1 MRKVALRGLFA
12 RKTRLVLTALAV
24 ALGVTL
30 IAGTYVFTDTINRS
44 FDKIFTQSAKGTD
57 ASVTPRKTIDTSN
70 NGGTQPTVSPTLLA
84 AVRKQPGV
92 QSADGSVFDAGTI
105 LGKDGKRIGAGGAPN
120 FIASIADQ
128 PRFDAFTVKEGRK
141 PQTADEVAMDAATVK
156 KEGWKLG
163 DKISIVATAPRK
175 DYTLVGVT
183 QIAGVDSFGG
193 AAVADMLLPEA
204 QRMLGKRGFDQI
216 QVSAKP
222 GVSPEQLRDQL
233 KTAMPRTVNVR
244 TGQEEARKQ
253 SNDVKSNLS
262 FLTTL
267 LLAFAGISLFVG
279 AFIIFN
285 TFSITVTQR
294 MREFA
299 LLRTLGASRGQVMRS
314 VITEGF
320 TIGVLGSIAGLALG
334 VAVAAGLRALF
345 KAIGVDLPS
354 SGNVI
359 ASRTI
364 IVSLLVGTVVTVLSS
379 LAPALRATRV
389 PPVEALQEGAVPPS
403 RGPSRKA
410 TIAGIVLGV
419 LGVGL
424 MVAGLFGS
432 FSSNASLS
440 FVGGGALA
448 TFLGIALV
456 SPYLVRPLA
465 SLVGRPFERARGIT
479 GRLARENTVR
489 QPGRTAVTAA
499 ALMVGVALVAFVSI
513 FAAGIKTT
521 IAKAV
526 DDNLK
531 AAFVVQNTDGFSSF
545 SPEVLRRVERVPGV
559 TETSPVRFGLARVNG
574 VKGNQPVS
582 GIDPKTFNNLYG
594 VSSGAAALN
603 ALGPG
608 KIAISKG
615 YGEDHKVKAGDT
627 IRLTTST
634 GRKRALRVTGVV
646 DDKGSLVAAL
656 IVTNQQMLTDFG
668 EPKDAFGMVG
678 VRPGADEKVVQD
690 RISGVLERQFPE
702 AEVLTAKEFTDDIA
716 GQVNQLLYLIYALLA
731 LAVIVSL
738 FGIVNTL
745 VLSISERTRELGLLR
760 AVGTTQRQVRRI
772 VRYEAVIT
780 SLIGGVLGI
789 VVGAVLAVLFTQPL
803 DNFTLTIPIV
813 PLLLLLALA
822 GIAGVGAAIL
832 PARRASKLDV
842 LEALAYE

>member
-12 RKTRLVLTALAV
+12 RKLRLILTALAV

-44 FDKIFTQSAKGTD
+44 FDQIFTQSAKGTD
-57 ASVTPRKTIDTSN
+57 ASITPRKPIDTSN
-70 NGGTQPTVSPTLLA
+70 QGGTQPTVSPAILA
-84 AVRKQPGV
+84 QVRRQPGV
-92 QSADGSVFDAGTI
+92 QSADGSVFDVGTI
-105 LGKDGKRIGAGGAPN
+105 LGKDGKRIGKGGAPN
-120 FIASIADQ
+120 FIASVADQ
-128 PRFDAFTVKEGRK
+128 PRFDGFTIKKGRK
-141 PQTADEVAMDAATVK
+141 PQSPDEVAMDASTVK
-156 KEGWKLG
+156 KQGWKLG
-163 DKISIVATAPRK
+163 DKVAIVGTAPRK
-175 DYTLVGVT
+175 EFTLVGTT
-183 QIAGVDSFGG
+183 QIAGADSLGG
-193 AAVADMLLPEA
+193 AAIADMLLPEA

-216 QVSAKP
+216 QASAKK
-222 GVSPEQLRDQL
+222 GVTPAELRDQL
-233 KTAMPRTVNVR
+233 KTALPNAVNVR
-244 TGQEEARKQ
+244 TGQEQAHKQ
-253 SNDVKSNLS
+253 SNDIKSNLS

-320 TIGVLGSIAGLALG
+320 TIGLLGSLAGLVLG
-334 VAVAAGLRALF
+334 VAVAGGLRALF
-345 KAIGVDLPS
+345 RAVGVDLPS
-354 SGNVI
+354 NGNVI

-364 IVSLLVGTVVTVLSS
+364 IVSIVVGTVVTVFSS

-389 PPVEALQEGAVPPS
+389 SPVEALHEGAVPAS
-403 RGPSRKA
+403 RGPSRKV
-410 TIAGIVLGV
+410 TFAGLALGLV
-419 LGVGL
+419 GVGL
-424 MVAGLFGS
+424 MAAGLFGS

-448 TFLGIALV
+448 TFLGVAFV

-465 SLVGRPFERARGIT
+465 SVIGRPFESTRGIT
-479 GRLARENTVR
+479 GRLARENTIR

-499 ALMVGVALVAFVSI
+499 ALMVGVALVTFVSI
-513 FAAGIKTT
+513 FAAGVKTT
-521 IAKAV
+521 IAKSV
-526 DDNLK
+526 DDNLT
-531 AAFVVQNTDGFSSF
+531 AAFVVQNTDGFSAF
-545 SPEVLRRVERVPGV
+545 SPTVLRRVDAVPGV
-559 TETSPVRFGLARVNG
+559 SETSPVRFGLARVNG
-574 VKGNQPVS
+574 VKGNQAVS
-582 GIDPKTFNNLYG
+582 GIDPKTFNDLYG

-608 KIAISKG
+608 RIAISKK
-615 YGEDHKVKAGDT
+615 YGDDHNVDAGAT

-634 GRKRALRVTGVV
+634 GKREALRVTGVV
-646 DDKGSLVAAL
+646 DDKGGLVSSL
-656 IVTNQQMLTDFG
+656 IVTNRQMLTDFG

-678 VRPGADEKVVQD
+678 VTPRADQKAVQN
-690 RISGVLERQFPE
+690 RIKGVLDRQFPE

-789 VVGAVLAVLFTQPL
+789 VLGAILAVLFTQPL
-803 DNFTLTIPIV
+803 DNFTLTIPV
-813 PLLLLLALA
+813 LPLLFLLLLA
-822 GIAGVGAAIL
+822 GVAGVGAAVL
-832 PARRASKLDV
+832 PARRASRLDV
-842 LEALAYE
+842 LDALAYE

>member
-12 RKTRLVLTALAV
+12 RKLRLILTALAV

-44 FDKIFTQSAKGTD
+44 FDQIFTQSAKGTD
-57 ASVTPRKTIDTSN
+57 ASITPRKPIDTSN
-70 NGGTQPTVSPTLLA
+70 QGGTQPTVSRAILA
-84 AVRKQPGV
+84 QVRRQPGV
-92 QSADGSVFDAGTI
+92 QSADGSVFDVGTI
-105 LGKDGKRIGAGGAPN
+105 LGKNGKRIGKGGAPN

-128 PRFDAFTVKEGRK
+128 PRFDGFTIKTGRK
-141 PQTADEVAMDAATVK
+141 PQSADEVAMDASTVK
-156 KEGWKLG
+156 KQGWKLG
-163 DKISIVATAPRK
+163 DKVAIVGNAPRK
-175 DYTLVGVT
+175 DFTLVGTT
-183 QIAGVDSFGG
+183 QIAGADSLGG

-216 QVSAKP
+216 QASAKP
-222 GVSPEQLRDQL
+222 GVTPAKLRDQL
-233 KTAMPRTVNVR
+233 KTALPNTVNVR
-244 TGQEEARKQ
+244 TGQEQARKQ
-253 SNDVKSNLS
+253 SADIRDNLG

-314 VITEGF
+314 VITEGL
-320 TIGVLGSIAGLALG
+320 TIGVLGSVIGLAFG

-364 IVSLLVGTVVTVLSS
+364 IVSLAVGTVVTVLSS

-389 PPVEALQEGAVPPS
+389 PPLEALHEGAVPPS
-403 RGPSRKA
+403 RGPSRKV

-419 LGVGL
+419 IGVGL

-440 FVGGGALA
+440 FFGGGARA
-448 TFLGIALV
+448 TFLGIAFV
-456 SPYLVRPLA
+456 SPSLGRPLA
-465 SLVGRPFERARGIT
+465 SLVGKPFERTRGIT

-499 ALMVGVALVAFVSI
+499 ALMVGVALVTFVSI

-531 AAFVVQNTDGFSSF
+531 AAFVVQNTDGFSPF
-545 SPEVLRRVERVPGV
+545 SAQVLPAIQRVEGV
-559 TETSPVRFGLARVNG
+559 REVSPVRFSQARIRG
-574 VKGNQPVS
+574 IKGNAPVS
-582 GIDPKTFNNLYG
+582 GVEPRTFTDLYS
-594 VSSGAAALN
+594 VSSGEAALRGLRAGQVVLSRKFADDN
-603 ALGPG
+603 KLRAGQTLALTSAVGR
-608 KIAISKG
+608 
-615 YGEDHKVKAGDT
+615 
-627 IRLTTST
+627 RL
-634 GRKRALRVTGVV
+634 ALRVAGIV
-646 DDKGSLVAAL
+646 DDKGDLITAL
-656 IVTNQQMLTDFG
+656 TVTNRQMLTDFG

-678 VRPGADEKVVQD
+678 LQPGANQKDVQATIK
-690 RISGVLERQFPE
+690 RLLTVRFPE
-702 AEVLTAKEFTDDIA
+702 AEALTAKEFKDDVA
-716 GQVNQLLYLIYALLA
+716 GQVNQLL
-731 LAVIVSL
+731 
-738 FGIVNTL
+738 
-745 VLSISERTRELGLLR
+745 
-760 AVGTTQRQVRRI
+760 
-772 VRYEAVIT
+772 
-780 SLIGGVLGI
+780 
-789 VVGAVLAVLFTQPL
+789 
-803 DNFTLTIPIV
+803 
-813 PLLLLLALA
+813 
-822 GIAGVGAAIL
+822 
-832 PARRASKLDV
+832 
-842 LEALAYE
+842 

>member
-12 RKTRLVLTALAV
+12 RKLRLILTALAV

-44 FDKIFTQSAKGTD
+44 FDRIFTQSAKGTD
-57 ASVTPRKTIDTSN
+57 ASITPRKTIDTSN
-70 NGGTQPTVSPTLLA
+70 NGGTQPTVSPAILA
-84 AVRKQPGV
+84 QVRKQPGV
-92 QSADGSVFDAGTI
+92 QSADGSVFDVGTI
-105 LGKDGKRIGAGGAPN
+105 LGKDRKRIGKGGAPN

-128 PRFDAFTVKEGRK
+128 PRFDAFTIKQGRK
-141 PQTADEVAMDAATVK
+141 PRTADEVAMDASTVK
-156 KEGWKLG
+156 KQGWKLG
-163 DKISIVATAPRK
+163 DKIAIVATASRK

-204 QRMLGKRGFDQI
+204 QRMLGKKGFDQI
-216 QVSAKP
+216 QVSAKQ
-222 GVSPEQLRDQL
+222 GVTPAQLRDQL
-233 KTAMPRTVNVR
+233 KTALPKTVDVR

-253 SNDVKSNLS
+253 SSDVKDNLS

-299 LLRTLGASRGQVMRS
+299 LLRTLGASRAQVMRS
-314 VITEGF
+314 VVTEGL
-320 TIGVLGSIAGLALG
+320 TIGLLGSVAGLALG
-334 VAVAAGLRALF
+334 VVVAAGLRALF
-345 KAIGVDLPS
+345 KSFGLDLPTN
-354 SGNVI
+354 GNVI
-359 ASRTI
+359 LTRTI
-364 IVSLLVGTVVTVLSS
+364 VVSLVVGTVVTVLSS

-389 PPVEALQEGAVPPS
+389 PPVEALQEGAVPTS
-403 RGPSRKA
+403 RGPSRKVTFTGLA
-410 TIAGIVLGV
+410 LGLV
-419 LGVGL
+419 GVGL

-432 FSSNASLS
+432 FSSNAALS

-448 TFLGIALV
+448 TFLGVALV

-465 SLVGRPFERARGIT
+465 SVVGRPFERRRGIT
-479 GRLARENTVR
+479 GRLARENTIR

-531 AAFVVQNTDGFSSF
+531 AAFVVQNTDGFSPF
-545 SPEVLRRVERVPGV
+545 SARVLPAIQRVPGV
-559 TETSPVRFGLARVNG
+559 TETSPVRFGLAKVQG

-582 GIDPKTFNNLYG
+582 GIDPRTFNDLYG

-608 KIAISKG
+608 RIAVSKK
-615 YGEDHKVKAGDT
+615 YGEDHNVRAGDT
-627 IRLTTST
+627 IRLTTSI
-634 GRKRALRVTGVV
+634 GRKQALRVTGVV
-646 DDKGSLVAAL
+646 DDKGGLVTGL
-656 IVTNQQMLTDFG
+656 IVTNRQMLTDYG

-678 VRPGADEKVVQD
+678 VRPGADRKAVQD
-690 RISGVLERQFPE
+690 RIKGVLERQFPE
-702 AEVLTAKEFTDDIA
+702 AEVLTAKEFTDDVA
-716 GQVNQLLYLIYALLA
+716 GQVNQLLTLIYALLA
-731 LAVIVSL
+731 LSVIVSL

-780 SLIGGVLGI
+780 SLIGGILGI
-789 VVGAVLAVLFTQPL
+789 VLGAGLALLFTQPP
-803 DNFTLTIPIV
+803 DNFTLSIPVGTLIV
-813 PLLLLLALA
+813 LLVVA
-822 GIAGVGAAIL
+822 GIAGVGAAVL
-832 PARRASKLDV
+832 PARRAARLDV
-842 LEALAYE
+842 LDALAYE

>member
-12 RKTRLVLTALAV
+12 RKLRLVLTALAV

-44 FDKIFTQSAKGTD
+44 FDRIFTESNKGTD
-57 ASVTPRKTIDTSN
+57 ASITPRKTIDTSN
-70 NGGTQPTVSPTLLA
+70 NGGTQPTIPPSVLA
-84 AVRKQPGV
+84 QVRRQPGV
-92 QSADGSVFDAGTI
+92 QTAGGSVFDVGTV
-105 LGKDGKRIGAGGAPN
+105 LGKDGKRIGKGGAPN

-128 PRFDAFTVKEGRK
+128 PRFEAFTIKQGRR
-141 PQTADEVAMDAATVK
+141 PQNADEVTIDASTARK
-156 KEGWKLG
+156 QKLKLG
-163 DKISIVATAPRK
+163 DKLAVVATAPRK
-175 DYTLVGVT
+175 DYTVVGFT

-193 AAVADMLLPEA
+193 ATVVDMLLPEA
-204 QRMLGKRGFDQI
+204 QRMLGKSGFDQV

-222 GVSPEQLRDQL
+222 GVSPEELRHQLR
-233 KTAMPRTVNVR
+233 TALPRTVDVR

-253 SNDVKSNLS
+253 SDDIRNNLS
-262 FLTTL
+262 FLTTA

-314 VITEGF
+314 VITEGL
-320 TIGVLGSIAGLALG
+320 TIGVLGSLVGLGLGLA
-334 VAVAAGLRALF
+334 VASGLRALF
-345 KAIGVDLPS
+345 RAVGVDLPS
-354 SGNVI
+354 NGNVI

-364 IVSLLVGTVVTVLSS
+364 IVSLVVGTVVTVLSS

-389 PPVEALQEGAVPPS
+389 PPVEALREGAVPTT
-403 RGPSRKA
+403 RGPSRKVTA
-410 TIAGIVLGV
+410 AGALLGAIGIALMC
-419 LGVGL
+419 VGL
-424 MVAGLFGS
+424 FASL
-432 FSSNASLS
+432 SSNAALS
-440 FVGGGALA
+440 FVGGGAGA
-448 TFLGIALV
+448 TFLGVALV

-465 SLVGRPFERARGIT
+465 SLVGRPFERTRGIT

-499 ALMVGVALVAFVSI
+499 ALMVGVALVTFVSI
-513 FAAGIKTT
+513 FAAGAKET

-531 AAFVVQNTDGFSSF
+531 AAFVVQNTDGFSPF
-545 SPEVLRRVERVPGV
+545 SPKVLPAVERVDGV
-559 TETSPVRFGLARVNG
+559 SETSPARFSQAKIRG

-582 GIDPKTFNNLYG
+582 GIDPRTFSDLYG
-594 VSSGAAALN
+594 VSQGEAALRS
-603 ALGPG
+603 LGPG
-608 KIAISKG
+608 VIAVSKKFA
-615 YGEDHKVKAGDT
+615 EDNKVKTGET
-627 IRLTTST
+627 LNLTTAI
-634 GRKRALRVTGVV
+634 GRKLALRVNGIV
-646 DDKGSLVAAL
+646 DDKGGFTTAL
-656 IVTNQQMLTDFG
+656 IVTNQEMVTQFG

-678 VRPGADEKVVQD
+678 VRPGADRKAVQAD
-690 RISGVLERQFPE
+690 VKRVLDRQFPE
-702 AEVLTAKEFTDDIA
+702 AEVLTAKEFKDKISGNVD
-716 GQVNQLLYLIYALLA
+716 QLLSLIYALLA
-731 LAVIVSL
+731 LSVIVSL

-760 AVGTTQRQVRRI
+760 AVGTTRRQVKRI

-803 DNFTLTIPIV
+803 DNFTLKIPIV
-813 PLLLLLALA
+813 PLLFLFVLA
-822 GIAGVGAAIL
+822 GIAGVGAAVL
-832 PARRASKLDV
+832 PARRASRLDV
-842 LEALAYE
+842 LDALAYE

>member
-1 MRKVALRGLFA
+1 VRKVALRGLFA
-12 RKTRLVLTALAV
+12 RKLRLILTALAV

-44 FDKIFTQSAKGTD
+44 FDRIFTQSAKGTD

-70 NGGTQPTVSPTLLA
+70 NGGTQPTVSPAILA
-84 AVRKQPGV
+84 QVRKQPGV
-92 QSADGSVFDAGTI
+92 QSADGSVFDVGTI
-105 LGKDGKRIGAGGAPN
+105 LGKDGKRIGQGGAPN

-128 PRFDAFTVKEGRK
+128 PRFDAFTIKDGRK
-141 PQTADEVAMDAATVK
+141 PQTADEVAMDASTVK
-156 KEGWKLG
+156 KQDWKLG
-163 DKISIVATAPRK
+163 DKIAIVASSQRK

-222 GVSPEQLRDQL
+222 GVTPEQLRDQL
-233 KTAMPRTVNVR
+233 KTELPNTVDVR
-244 TGQEEARKQ
+244 TGQEQARKQ
-253 SNDVKSNLS
+253 SNDVKDNLS

-314 VITEGF
+314 VITEGL
-320 TIGVLGSIAGLALG
+320 TIGVLGSVVGLLLG
-334 VAVAAGLRALF
+334 ILVAEGLRALF
-345 KAIGVDLPS
+345 RAIGVDLPS
-354 SGNVI
+354 NGNVI

-389 PPVEALQEGAVPPS
+389 PPVEALHEGAVPPS
-403 RGPSRKA
+403 RGPSRKV
-410 TIAGIVLGV
+410 TISGVVLGV
-419 LGVGL
+419 LGMGL
-424 MVAGLFGS
+424 MAAGLFGS
-432 FSSNASLS
+432 FSSNAALS
-440 FVGGGALA
+440 FVGFGALA
-448 TFLGIALV
+448 TFLGVALV
-456 SPYLVRPLA
+456 SPYLIRPLA
-465 SLVGRPFERARGIT
+465 SLVGRPFERMRGIT

-531 AAFVVQNTDGFSSF
+531 AAFVVQNTDGFSPF
-545 SPEVLRRVERVPGV
+545 SPEVLRRVEQVPGV
-559 TETSPVRFGLARVNG
+559 SETSPVRFGLARVQG
-574 VKGNQPVS
+574 VKGNQAVS
-582 GIDPKTFNNLYG
+582 GIDPQTFNNLYG

-608 KIAISKG
+608 RIAVSKG
-615 YGEDHKVKAGDT
+615 YADDHKIKAGDT
-627 IRLTTST
+627 INLTTSI
-634 GRKRALRVTGVV
+634 GRKQALRVTGVV
-646 DDKGSLVAAL
+646 NDKGDLVAAL
-656 IVTNQQMLTDFG
+656 IVTNRQMLTDFG

-678 VRPGADEKVVQD
+678 VDPGANEKAVQT
-690 RISGVLERQFPE
+690 RITSVLERQYPE
-702 AEVLTAKEFTDDIA
+702 AEALTAKEFTDDVA
-716 GQVNQLLYLIYALLA
+716 GQINQLLYLIYTLLA

-789 VVGAVLAVLFTQPL
+789 VLGAILAVLFTQPL
-803 DNFTLTIPIV
+803 DNFTLSIPV
-813 PLLLLLALA
+813 VTLVLMLVVA
-822 GIAGVGAAIL
+822 GIAGVGAAVL
-832 PARRASKLDV
+832 PARRASRLDV